1 MAEGRATTLLEFA
14 IVASAAVVPVLLL
27 VLLVVGVVRPLD
39 PAGPTV
45 RNGDRHV
52 SVRQVAALK
61 TFERAIVRRDTVK
74 VGLPTAG
81 LLLDGVPQCR
91 GTWSGHGRVLDRIR
105 GALTRPGAAAPSPAQ
120 RLAAQL
126 ADLDDELQRFSTG
139 ANRRVSGAVGFDALR
154 WFEAVGDALRLPVE
168 APDYPGRKFT
178 VQCADIASAR
188 MDGCL
193 RRSPGAA
200 PKWRG

>member
-61 TFERAIVRRDTVK
+61 TFERAIVRRDTVT

-81 LLLDGVPQCR
+81 FLLDRVPQCR
-91 GTWSGHGRVLDRIR
+91 GTRRGQGRGLDRIS
-105 GALTRPGAAAPSPAQ
+105 GALARSGAAAPSPAP
-120 RLAAQL
+120 QL
-126 ADLDDELQRFSTG
+126 A
-139 ANRRVSGAVGFDALR
+139 
-154 WFEAVGDALRLPVE
+154 P
-168 APDYPGRKFT
+168 
-178 VQCADIASAR
+178 
-188 MDGCL
+188 
-193 RRSPGAA
+193 
-200 PKWRG
+200 

>member
-74 VGLPTAG
+74 VSLPAAG
-81 LLLDGVPQCR
+81 LLLDGVPQDR
-91 GTWSGHGRVLDRIR
+91 RTWS
-105 GALTRPGAAAPSPAQ
+105 
-120 RLAAQL
+120 
-126 ADLDDELQRFSTG
+126 E
-139 ANRRVSGAVGFDALR
+139 
-154 WFEAVGDALRLPVE
+154 
-168 APDYPGRKFT
+168 PGRE
-178 VQCADIASAR
+178 
-188 MDGCL
+188 
-193 RRSPGAA
+193 
-200 PKWRG
+200 